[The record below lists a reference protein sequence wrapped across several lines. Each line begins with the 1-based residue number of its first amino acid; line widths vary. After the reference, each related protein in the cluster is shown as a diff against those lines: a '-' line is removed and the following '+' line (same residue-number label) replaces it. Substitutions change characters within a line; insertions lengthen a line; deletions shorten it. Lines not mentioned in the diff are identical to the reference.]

1 MPTLKKFYCSY
12 NDNSTP
18 QGESEVF
25 SCMAKDA
32 DHAQEQC
39 ENAYPSAFV
48 AECYEPENH
57 D

>member
-1 MPTLKKFYCSY
+1 MPNLKKFYCSY

-25 SCMAKDA
+25 VCMAEDA
-32 DHAQEQC
+32 NHAQEQC